1 MEATNKTLEI
11 PRFLKRRRTD
21 KDWETIACWA
31 RKFNVKKRRYEQYME
46 MLGYLNLTKDPKMKK
61 AVYRLTSK
69 GLLHSRT
76 VTGFIG
82 EKNLWDYES
91 FSEVARLGLEEAKM
105 CCHYAKHTTCF
116 RRKFKEKIILEDGR
130 KGKLLCATDEWIGGS
145 KGISTWYG
153 YYIEDDRIVKYECHQ
168 DMFCEGGEILWNVDK
183 KPVEYWGLSDLDN

>member
-1 MEATNKTLEI
+1 MEVTNKTLEI

-31 RKFNVKKRRYEQYME
+31 RKINVKKHRYKQYME

-76 VTGFIG
+76 VMGFIG

-105 CCHYAKHTTCF
+105 CYHCARHTTCF
-116 RRKFKEKIILEDGR
+116 RRKYKEK
-130 KGKLLCATDEWIGGS
+130 S
-145 KGISTWYG
+145 Y
-153 YYIEDDRIVKYECHQ
+153 
-168 DMFCEGGEILWNVDK
+168 
-183 KPVEYWGLSDLDN
+183 